1 MAVAL
6 VVGRWFPQR
15 VRPWLAVVAA
25 VIAGLVAA
33 SRALLGVH
41 WVTDVV
47 AGLVVGW
54 TWFLLVAVIFG
65 GRLQR
70 FGEPFEFKCDL
81 LLYDVTSNYLEGD
94 VENCEITKLG
104 LFT

>member
-1 MAVAL
+1 
-6 VVGRWFPQR
+6 
-15 VRPWLAVVAA
+15 LAVGAA

-54 TWFLLVAVIFG
+54 TWFLLAAVIFG
-65 GRLQR
+65 GRLLR
-70 FGEPFEFKCDL
+70 FGGPFEEVAAIAHDL
-81 LLYDVTSNYLEGD
+81 DADAHGAVVSPTVSSQHDGGHHG
-94 VENCEITKLG
+94 K
-104 LFT
+104 